1 MIEKI
6 ISGGQTGAD
15 RSALDF
21 AIDNNIPHGGWI
33 PKGRITEAGQLPD
46 KYHLQEMATTSYDI
60 RTEQNVIDS
69 DGTVIVSHGKLTGGS
84 ALTQTFA
91 IKHHKPRLHLDMNK
105 TTITEAAGSL
115 NNWIEK
121 SKIKILNVAGP
132 RASKDN
138 KIYQVTKD
146 ILEAAFIKDKDH
158 GGKVIKY
165 KENNYMAEQLE
176 PKQISNEI
184 EDDVTELELEDDA
197 LEKRMRKLESEA
209 SRLLNHSNKLLQEL
223 NKARSK
229 QEEAKQEDS
238 ELKDI
243 GVN

>member
-1 MIEKI
+1 MIIKI

-15 RSALDF
+15 RASLDF
-21 AIDNNIPHGGWI
+21 TIDNNIPHGGWI
-33 PKGRITEAGQLPD
+33 PKGRITEGGQLPEQ
-46 KYHLQEMATTSYDI
+46 YHLQEMETTSYDK

-69 DGTVIVSHGKLTGGS
+69 DGTVIVSHGNLTGGS
-84 ALTQTFA
+84 ALTRTFT
-91 IKHHKPRLHLDMNK
+91 IKHHKPRLHLDMNN

-121 SKIKILNVAGP
+121 SKIKILNVAGS

-165 KENNYMAEQLE
+165 KENNYMAEKLA
-176 PKQISNEI
+176 PKQTGNEI
-184 EDDVTELELEDDA
+184 EDDITEQELEDDA
-197 LEKRMRKLESEA
+197 LEKRMKKLEREA
-209 SRLLNHSNKLLQEL
+209 SRLLNQSNELLHEF

-238 ELKDI
+238 KLKNT
-243 GVN
+243 G

>member
-1 MIEKI
+1 MITKI

-33 PKGRITEAGQLPD
+33 PKGRITEGGQLPE
-46 KYHLQEMATTSYDI
+46 KYHLQEMETASYDK

-91 IKHHKPRLHLDMNK
+91 IKHHKPRLHLDINK
-105 TTITEAAGSL
+105 TTIAEAADSL

-121 SKIKILNVAGP
+121 NNIKILNVAGS

-138 KIYQVTKD
+138 KIYQVTRD
-146 ILEAAFIKDKDH
+146 ILETTFIKDKSH
-158 GGKVIKY
+158 G
-165 KENNYMAEQLE
+165 
-176 PKQISNEI
+176 
-184 EDDVTELELEDDA
+184 
-197 LEKRMRKLESEA
+197 
-209 SRLLNHSNKLLQEL
+209 
-223 NKARSK
+223 
-229 QEEAKQEDS
+229 
-238 ELKDI
+238 
-243 GVN
+243 

>member
-1 MIEKI
+1 ME
-6 ISGGQTGAD
+6 
-15 RSALDF
+15 
-21 AIDNNIPHGGWI
+21 
-33 PKGRITEAGQLPD
+33 
-46 KYHLQEMATTSYDI
+46 TTSYDK

-69 DGTVIVSHGKLTGGS
+69 DGTVIVSHGNLTGGS
-84 ALTQTFA
+84 ALTRTFT
-91 IKHHKPRLHLDMNK
+91 IKHHKPRLHLDMNN

-121 SKIKILNVAGP
+121 SKIKILNVAGS

-165 KENNYMAEQLE
+165 KENNYMAEKLA
-176 PKQISNEI
+176 PKQTGNEI
-184 EDDVTELELEDDA
+184 EDDITEQELEDDA
-197 LEKRMRKLESEA
+197 LEKRMKKLEREA
-209 SRLLNHSNKLLQEL
+209 SRLLNQSNELLHEF

-238 ELKDI
+238 KLKNT
-243 GVN
+243 G